1 LPRTDRRG
9 KVTPMTGR
17 TLSWRRGLAVGLLL
31 GLTGCGAVSSEP
43 YMLGRRLPG
52 LPGEY
57 ETGQLPLAN
66 DTRTG
71 RPFFSLCYNRLSHKP
86 EQVLALV
93 RKHCGDPQL
102 FYNSTDLY
110 SCSLSAPVRA
120 TYSCAALSRTAEEA
134 RPNLSV
140 SGSYLGTIQLY

>member
-1 LPRTDRRG
+1 MIRR
-9 KVTPMTGR
+9 P
-17 TLSWRRGLAVGLLL
+17 LSWRRSLAAGLLL

-43 YMLGRRLPG
+43 YMLGRRLPDMSQG
-52 LPGEY
+52 Y
-57 ETGQLPLAN
+57 EIGQLPAAN
-66 DTRTG
+66 DPRTG
-71 RPFFSLCYNRLSHKP
+71 RPFFSLCYNRLSHTP

-134 RPNLSV
+134 RPNLGV

>member
-1 LPRTDRRG
+1 MIRRT
-9 KVTPMTGR
+9 V
-17 TLSWRRGLAVGLLL
+17 SWRRSVGAGLLL

-52 LPGEY
+52 LTTGY
-57 ETGQLPLAN
+57 EIGQLPAAN
-66 DTRTG
+66 DPRTG
-71 RPFFSLCYNRLSHKP
+71 RPFFSLCYNRLSHTP
-86 EQVLALV
+86 DQVLALV

-134 RPNLSV
+134 RPNLGV